1 MRSRLAILGLVSA
14 PLIFLYTNV
23 HASPLY
29 LDGVSPALSGAF
41 DLGTHLPNYIGPTTG
56 DCGTLSVCG
65 TNLDG
70 VRVYFFDVNDP
81 LGLAGNVGGANFN
94 LLVWQFASAK
104 DSVRL
109 YTHQDHY
116 FGQTID
122 DSLAPELLE
131 YSVWGCNGPTG
142 GCTNESDW
150 TLLSD
155 PTGWSFPVAGK
166 PEYTF
171 AGLAPA
177 ATIFRGGSAEFGLT
191 NAYVQDFTFATGYNF
206 FAIRGSTIAMQA
218 NTADPELDAMAAF
231 NRSDVTLT
239 GDPTNAVPEPV
250 TIALFGFGLLGVVA
264 ARRRRNTKASI

>member
-1 MRSRLAILGLVSA
+1 M
-14 PLIFLYTNV
+14 
-23 HASPLY
+23 
-29 LDGVSPALSGAF
+29 SPALSGSF
-41 DLGTHLPNYIGPTTG
+41 DLGTHLPNYIGATTG

-70 VRVYFFDVNDP
+70 VRVYMYDVNDP
-81 LGLAGNVGGANFN
+81 AGLAGTQAQSNFN
-94 LLVWQFASAK
+94 LLVWQFSSAK

-116 FGQTID
+116 FGQAID

-142 GCTNESDW
+142 GCKNASDW

-171 AGLAPA
+171 AGAAPA
-177 ATIFRGGSAEFGLT
+177 ATIFRGGSTEFGLT

-206 FAIRGSTIAMQA
+206 FAIRGSTIAMKA

-231 NRSDVTLT
+231 NRSDVDLN
-239 GDPTNAVPEPV
+239 GNPSSSVPEPA
-250 TIALFGFGLLGVVA
+250 TLALFGLGLLGLGA
-264 ARRRRNTKASI
+264 ARWKRRATA